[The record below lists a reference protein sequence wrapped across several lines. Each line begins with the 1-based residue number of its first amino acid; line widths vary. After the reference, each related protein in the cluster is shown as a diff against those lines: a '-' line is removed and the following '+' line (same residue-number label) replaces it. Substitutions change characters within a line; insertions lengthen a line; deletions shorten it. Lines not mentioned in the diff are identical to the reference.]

1 MRRQSARLERKREL
15 SEEQPVAKKQKLQQ
29 NETHEIEDTNALL
42 EEDKT
47 HEQDNVTNSSNNTFP
62 DSDDSE
68 SDYDDLP
75 SFNYVPKYVDMDMD
89 MGDHLLDLDVLTDD
103 ISVLDEQFE
112 DTDNT
117 DVSDEEVKQVEHTLP
132 KLATAPIHDTAAVVD
147 DAPKSHTAA
156 VCVGAESSEHK
167 ELNINTDFM
176 DIFATDN
183 THDTDAVTTTP
194 TVAAADECCERWP
207 MVDKNEHL
215 SSFSTLNAFIPVP
228 VESVPVSPVQPVAHV
243 APPQQQMPQQQ
254 MPHMNHH
261 MMQPVFHQ
269 TPSLDINDIVDSS
282 ACSDSDSVSASDSA
296 LWTERYNS
304 IPICG
309 FRNSLQRDDSYQSF
323 VKSSMTKS
331 KKRPAHFVVPGINK
345 RSFLSGRAQAMLL

>member
-1 MRRQSARLERKREL
+1 MVSTRSSMRRQSARLERKREL
-15 SEEQPVAKKQKLQQ
+15 VSEEPIAKKQKIEPQP
-29 NETHEIEDTNALL
+29 IEDTKPT
-42 EEDKT
+42 EDTTHNMDSVTANKT
-47 HEQDNVTNSSNNTFP
+47 PFA

-75 SFNYVPKYVDMDMD
+75 SFNYVPKYVDMDM
-89 MGDHLLDLDVLTDD
+89 GDQLLDLDVLTDD
-103 ISVLDEQFE
+103 LSVLDEQFE
-112 DTDNT
+112 ETDNT
-117 DVSDEEVKQVEHTLP
+117 DVSDEEIKQLP
-132 KLATAPIHDTAAVVD
+132 VVTAPIDKSDVAAAVAAVV
-147 DAPKSHTAA
+147 APEAAA
-156 VCVGAESSEHK
+156 VCSGADK
-167 ELNINTDFM
+167 ELNMNTDFM

-183 THDTDAVTTTP
+183 THDADPVTP
-194 TVAAADECCERWP
+194 TSATAADDCCERWP

-215 SSFSTLNAFIPVP
+215 SSFSTLNAFIPMP
-228 VESVPVSPVQPVAHV
+228 VESVPVSPVQPMAHV
-243 APPQQQMPQQQ
+243 APQVPHQMPHQMPQ
-254 MPHMNHH
+254 H
-261 MMQPVFHQ
+261 MMQPMFHQ

-331 KKRPAHFVVPGINK
+331 KKRAAHFVVPGINK

>member
-15 SEEQPVAKKQKLQQ
+15 SEEQPVTKKQKLQQ
-29 NETHEIEDTNALL
+29 NETHEIEDTNAL
-42 EEDKT
+42 EET
-47 HEQDNVTNSSNNTFP
+47 HDLDNVTNSSNNTFP

-75 SFNYVPKYVDMDMD
+75 SFNYVPKYVDMDM
-89 MGDHLLDLDVLTDD
+89 GDHMLDLDVLTDD

-117 DVSDEEVKQVEHTLP
+117 DVSDEEVKQVELPTLP
-132 KLATAPIHDTAAVVD
+132 SAHIHHHDTAAAV
-147 DAPKSHTAA
+147 APVSHTPA
-156 VCVGAESSEHK
+156 VCVGAESSGHK

-176 DIFATDN
+176 DFFATDN
-183 THDTDAVTTTP
+183 THDTDAVTTP
-194 TVAAADECCERWP
+194 TVAADECCERWP

-243 APPQQQMPQQQ
+243 APQQMPQQ
-254 MPHMNHH
+254 MPHMNQQHH
-261 MMQPVFHQ
+261 MGPMMQPVFHQ